1 MYVFV
6 RKDLTHS
13 QQVVQASHA
22 CIEASRVF
30 LEPDTEHPHLVV
42 IGVKNQNK
50 LKKCIE
56 HLKQLNICHEE
67 FIEPDIGNEITA
79 VATVPISGD
88 IRTHLAKYCLLS

>member
-22 CIEASRVF
+22 CIEASRTY
-30 LEPDTEHPHLVV
+30 LELDSEHPHLVV
-42 IGVKNQNK
+42 FGVKNLNK

-56 HLKQLNICHEE
+56 HLKQVVIEYKE
-67 FIEPDIGNEITA
+67 FLEPDIGNELTA
-79 VATVPISGD
+79 VATVPLSGE
-88 IRTHLAKYCLLS
+88 IRQHLAKYCLL

>member
-22 CIEASRVF
+22 CIEASRFF
-30 LEPDTEHPHLVV
+30 LKPDIEHPHLVV

-56 HLKQLNICHEE
+56 HLQQLNIYYKE
-67 FIEPDIGNEITA
+67 FIEPDIGNEVTA
-79 VATVPISGD
+79 VATIPISGE